1 MMTLRRLLAGVAA
14 LVLPFMAGS
23 AIGAAP
29 SVEVLTMAVLNANTA
44 YAAASKVSQ
53 PQRLGALISAAR
65 SRHNALVALMD
76 DDPEEVLRLAL
87 PPSLRA
93 SFPGQAA
100 AFLEQNVQVDGSLE
114 VYHVDNVDP
123 TENEYLY
130 VLNTA
135 TGKLSLH
142 FAGKQPALL
151 TGAKVR
157 VSGVKI
163 DNALALSS
171 NTGSVQ
177 TLSAASLP
185 NTLGAQKTLT
195 MLVNFSDEMTQPY
208 TVAYAQSM
216 IFTTTSNF
224 DYEASYQQTWLSGD
238 VAGWFTIPVSSTTC
252 DYSSIA
258 SYAQQ
263 AASSAGYA
271 LSNYTRYVYVFPANA
286 CTWWGLG
293 TVGGNPSQAWIH
305 TKWGFT
311 LPVVGHEMGHNFGLY
326 HSHSL
331 DCGSVTIADSGCTAS
346 EYGDIFDMMG
356 SSNTTPHFNAFQKER
371 LGWLNAGISPPL
383 TTVMGQTGT
392 VAYTIE
398 PTETARDTIS
408 RALKIAKTTSCTATQ
423 QWYYVESRQA
433 TGYDAF
439 LASNTNLLT
448 GVLVHEVTEGDA
460 NSSYLL
466 DMTAATTSWS
476 DAALDAGIT
485 FTDPDSGLT
494 ITPTSV
500 GGTSTTLNVSM
511 PPSTCSHVA
520 PTVTLTPAG
529 TQWTSDGAT
538 VSYSVTVT
546 NNDGCACASSTF
558 DVSDAVPAG
567 WSSTAVRTGSI
578 APGSSGSAG
587 TLVTSS
593 TSAPAAFYSVTT
605 TASNSVAPT
614 VFASASGT
622 VAIVTSLGVGV
633 ATGQATYTRPT
644 KGNQTTSVGITTTV
658 TNSGTPLSGVAVS
671 VQVKNPGGSITT
683 LSGTTGS
690 TGTIVVSYPLK
701 SKSLSGTYAV
711 TSKATVGTMSGSGT
725 TSFGVK

>member
-1 MMTLRRLLAGVAA
+1 
-14 LVLPFMAGS
+14 
-23 AIGAAP
+23 
-29 SVEVLTMAVLNANTA
+29 
-44 YAAASKVSQ
+44 
-53 PQRLGALISAAR
+53 
-65 SRHNALVALMD
+65 
-76 DDPEEVLRLAL
+76 
-87 PPSLRA
+87 
-93 SFPGQAA
+93 
-100 AFLEQNVQVDGSLE
+100 
-114 VYHVDNVDP
+114 
-123 TENEYLY
+123 
-130 VLNTA
+130 
-135 TGKLSLH
+135 
-142 FAGKQPALL
+142 
-151 TGAKVR
+151 
-157 VSGVKI
+157 
-163 DNALALSS
+163 
-171 NTGSVQ
+171 
-177 TLSAASLP
+177 
-185 NTLGAQKTLT
+185 
-195 MLVNFSDEMTQPY
+195 
-208 TVAYAQSM
+208 
-216 IFTTTSNF
+216 
-224 DYEASYQQTWLSGD
+224 
-238 VAGWFTIPVSSTTC
+238 
-252 DYSSIA
+252 
-258 SYAQQ
+258 
-263 AASSAGYA
+263 
-271 LSNYTRYVYVFPANA
+271 
-286 CTWWGLG
+286 
-293 TVGGNPSQAWIH
+293 
-305 TKWGFT
+305 
-311 LPVVGHEMGHNFGLY
+311 
-326 HSHSL
+326 
-331 DCGSVTIADSGCTAS
+331 
-346 EYGDIFDMMG
+346 
-356 SSNTTPHFNAFQKER
+356 
-371 LGWLNAGISPPL
+371 
-383 TTVMGQTGT
+383 

>member
-1 MMTLRRLLAGVAA
+1 MNLPKLVAGGTA
-14 LVLPFMAGS
+14 LVLALMAG
-23 AIGAAP
+23 AAVAAAP
-29 SVEVLTMAVLNANTA
+29 VAEGLTMALLNANTA
-44 YAAASKVSQ
+44 YAAAARGSQ
-53 PQRLGALISAAR
+53 AQRLGDLIIAAR
-65 SRHNALVALMD
+65 SRHDALAALVD
-76 DDPEEVLRLAL
+76 DDPAEVLRVAL
-87 PPSLRA
+87 PANLRA
-93 SFPGQAA
+93 NFPGQAA
-100 AFLEQNVQVDGSLE
+100 AFLEQDVQVDGTLE

-123 TENEYLY
+123 SANEYLY
-130 VLNTA
+130 VLDTA

-142 FAGKQPALL
+142 FAGKEPTLL
-151 TGAKVR
+151 TGAQIRVR
-157 VSGVKI
+157 GIKI
-163 DNALALSS
+163 DNALALTSD
-171 NTGSVQ
+171 TGSVQ
-177 TLSAASLP
+177 TLSAAPLP

-195 MLVNFSDEMTQPY
+195 MLVNFSDETTQPY

-216 IFTTTSNF
+216 MFSTTSNY
-224 DYEASYQQTWLSGD
+224 DYEASYQQTWLTGD

-263 AASSAGYA
+263 AAASAGYA

-356 SSNTTPHFNAFQKER
+356 GGNATPHFNAFQKER

-383 TTVMGQTGT
+383 TTVSNETGT

-398 PTETARDTIS
+398 PTETARDAIS
-408 RALKIAKTTSCTATQ
+408 RAVKIAKTTSCTSTQ

-433 TGYDAF
+433 KGYDAF
-439 LASNTNLLT
+439 LAGNTNVLA
-448 GVLVHEVTEGDA
+448 GVLVHEVTEGDP

-466 DMTAATTSWS
+466 DMTPATTSWS
-476 DAALDAGIT
+476 DAALDAGAT
-485 FTDPDSGLT
+485 FTDPGSGLT
-494 ITPTSV
+494 ITPTSA
-500 GGTSTTLNVSM
+500 GSTSTTLNVTM

-520 PTVTLTPAG
+520 PTVSLTPAG
-529 TQWTSDGAT
+529 TQWTSGGAT

-546 NNDGCACASSTF
+546 NNDGCACPASTF
-558 DVSDAVPAG
+558 DVSDAVPSG
-567 WSSTAVRTGSI
+567 WSSTTGRTGSI

-593 TSAPAAFYSVTT
+593 TSAPAAFYPVTT
-605 TASNSVAPT
+605 TASNSAAPT
-614 VFASASGT
+614 IAGSASGT
-622 VAIVTSLGVGV
+622 IAIVTSLGVGV
-633 ATGQATYTRPT
+633 TIDQATYTRPT
-644 KGNQTTSVGITTTV
+644 RGNKTVNVAITTSVTS
-658 TNSGTPLSGVAVS
+658 SGTPLSGAAVS

-690 TGTIVVSYPLK
+690 AGTVLVSYAIRN
-701 SKSLSGTYAV
+701 KSLTGSYAV
-711 TSKATVGTMSGSGT
+711 TSTATVGTMSNTAT
-725 TSFGVK
+725 TSFGVQ